1 MLFPSTLYPDPSTLI
16 LLLGMNTNTLV
27 VILAVIVVIIVAL
40 LVAILPRR
48 GAGSGSTAA
57 AGPGLCASIP
67 AALNLGEQPQ
77 DVPELKIEDTKVGT
91 GPEAL
96 TGDKVEMHYVGRL
109 TNGKQF
115 DASCDRGQTFN
126 FPLGGG
132 QVIQG
137 WDSGIVGMR
146 VGGQRRLTIPSR
158 LGYGDRGA
166 GADIPPGAGLVFDV
180 ELVKIE
186 GK

>member
-1 MLFPSTLYPDPSTLI
+1 
-16 LLLGMNTNTLV
+16 
-27 VILAVIVVIIVAL
+27 
-40 LVAILPRR
+40 
-48 GAGSGSTAA
+48 
-57 AGPGLCASIP
+57 LCASIP
-67 AALNLGEQPQ
+67 EALNLGEQPQ

-115 DASCDRGQTFN
+115 DASCERGQTFN

-137 WDSGIVGMR
+137 WDSGIVGMK
-146 VGGQRRLTIPSR
+146 VGGQRRLIIPSK
-158 LGYGDRGA
+158 LGYGERGA
-166 GADIPPGAGLVFDV
+166 GADIPAGAGLVFDV

>member
-1 MLFPSTLYPDPSTLI
+1 MSTNAI
-16 LLLGMNTNTLV
+16 LA
-27 VILAVIVVIIVAL
+27 VILAVIAVIVAAL
-40 LVAILPRR
+40 LVVLRP
-48 GAGSGSTAA
+48 GGGSAATGTASV
-57 AGPGLCASIP
+57 GPGLCASIP
-67 AALNLGEQPQ
+67 EALNLGEQPQ

-115 DASCDRGQTFN
+115 DASCERGQTFN

-137 WDSGIVGMR
+137 WDSGIVGMK
-146 VGGQRRLTIPSR
+146 VGGQRRLIIPSK
-158 LGYGDRGA
+158 LGYGERGA
-166 GADIPPGAGLVFDV
+166 GADIPAGAGLVFDV